1 MDWYGLS
8 CFEKLSVKSEEE
20 RGVRMKCV
28 GVLAESYHSLGMH
41 MGYLQQQVRCVVAA
55 YTLVCCDVVFTLNG
69 VWLYCRHQL
78 EHQQDYGPLQDYI
91 KRFSIG
97 SRTSSNTFKE
107 ESSGNTHV
115 MSPLSLVS

>member
-8 CFEKLSVKSEEE
+8 CYEKLSVESEEE
-20 RGVRMKCV
+20 RGARMKCV

-55 YTLVCCDVVFTLNG
+55 HTRVWCDGVFTLNG
-69 VWLYCRHQL
+69 VWLYRRHQL

-97 SRTSSNTFKE
+97 SRNSPSAFEE
-107 ESSGNTHV
+107 ESSGNTHM
-115 MSPLSLVS
+115 MSPLSPVS